1 MKRSPLK
8 RKTKLRQKTQLR
20 RSHPIRQRSP
30 KRRPPSPEDQ
40 DRLDWLHA
48 QPCAVT
54 GQHPVDV
61 HHNTHGR
68 GMGTKTP
75 HSQGIPLHHD
85 VHMDFHAATGYFK
98 GWDRAR
104 RRDWQTA
111 MVLRYQT
118 LWAMRVDCDPMR
130 FG

>member
-1 MKRSPLK
+1 MALI
-8 RKTKLRQKTQLR
+8 
-20 RSHPIRQRSP
+20 PIKIGNLSALVEKP
-30 KRRPPSPEDQ
+30 EPSPEDRA
-40 DRLDWLHA
+40 RLDWLHA

-54 GQHPVDV
+54 GRSPVDV
-61 HHNTHGR
+61 HHDTQDR
-68 GMGTKTP
+68 ALGTKAP

-85 VHMDFHAATGYFK
+85 VHMDFHAATGHFK
-98 GWDRAR
+98 GWDRQR

-118 LWAMRVDCDPMR
+118 LWAMRVNCDPMN